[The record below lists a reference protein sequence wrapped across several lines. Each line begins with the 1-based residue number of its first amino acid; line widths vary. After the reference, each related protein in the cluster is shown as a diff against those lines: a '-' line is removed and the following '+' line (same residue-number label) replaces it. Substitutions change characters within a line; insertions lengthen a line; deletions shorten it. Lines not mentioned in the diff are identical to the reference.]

1 MKRMRGSALLALALV
16 AALGV
21 LSCSKTNNHGAAS
34 NVYQSGCLEGVDQT
48 NGWDET
54 LTLDWNGQDLRLVH
68 TNVCWNCGFKIL
80 VSQSVDAG
88 VLDVQEADSGHAE
101 LDPGRGLP
109 VPDADRRRHGSH
121 LRQDDQSSGGR
132 QHEALRLHPSQ
143 RRDLPLKKRNPA
155 SGNVIDRTRT
165 ILR

>member
-34 NVYQSGCLEGVDQT
+34 NVYQSGCLEGIDQT

-88 VLDVQEADSGHAE
+88 VLDVQEANSGHTVDACDCLFE
-101 LDPGRGLP
+101 YKYTLNSILAGDYQFQMRIEDAADPIFDETINLP
-109 VPDADRRRHGSH
+109 DGTKHYDFTRH
-121 LRQDDQSSGGR
+121 DDGTC
-132 QHEALRLHPSQ
+132 P
-143 RRDLPLKKRNPA
+143 
-155 SGNVIDRTRT
+155 
-165 ILR
+165 